1 MNYGLPY
8 MGSKN
13 RIAEWVVDILPSSDR
28 LYDLFA
34 GGCAITHC
42 AMLSGKWNNYVIND
56 INPGVTQ
63 LFLDAMDGK
72 YKDENRWISR
82 EDFFKLKDDDPFV
95 ACCWSFGND
104 WKTYMYGPKIEPYKK
119 ACHYAIVFDDWGQY
133 AELCPETVE
142 AAKNAVEGLTDT
154 RERRLAFG
162 PSVVKRLK
170 ELNDETLLTEN
181 PLYKSVK
188 RKSDGKFKDLESF
201 ESMESLERINS
212 LIHLQSLQS
221 LERNERINSIMRL
234 QNQERL
240 ERINSIYDVNP
251 LYKSTVANNN
261 IKIQNLINNDRV
273 NNIYEVNPF
282 YKAIENAKSHKF
294 TSLLSTERLQ
304 NQERLER
311 INSISSTIKPE
322 RLCLDYRDVGITPN
336 STVYC
341 DIPYIEKGG
350 YNVGFNHD
358 EFYEWALSRPFDVYI
373 SEYSMPEGFTC
384 IGEKTRLMS
393 FSKKGSKN
401 TTEKIFI
408 NR

>member
-13 RIAEWVVDILPSSDR
+13 KIAEWVVDILPSSDR

-72 YKDENRWISR
+72 YKYENRWISR

-95 ACCWSFGND
+95 ACCWSFGNN
-104 WKTYMYGPKIEPYKK
+104 WRTYMYGPNIEPYKK
-119 ACHYAIVFDDWGQY
+119 ACHYAIVFDDWGKY

-142 AAKNAVEGLTDT
+142 AAKNAVNGLTDT
-154 RERRLAFG
+154 KERRRAFG

-170 ELNDETLLTEN
+170 ELNDETLLTEH
-181 PLYKSVK
+181 PLYKSVI
-188 RKSDGKFKDLESF
+188 RKNSNEAKSIDNLSHIRQLENL
-201 ESMESLERINS
+201 ECQERINS
-212 LIHLQSLQS
+212 LMYLQSLQS
-221 LERNERINSIMRL
+221 LQS
-234 QNQERL
+234 
-240 ERINSIYDVNP
+240 
-251 LYKSTVANNN
+251 
-261 IKIQNLINNDRV
+261 
-273 NNIYEVNPF
+273 
-282 YKAIENAKSHKF
+282 
-294 TSLLSTERLQ
+294 
-304 NQERLER
+304 QERLER
-311 INSISSTIKPE
+311 INSISSTIRPE
-322 RLCLDYRDVGITPN
+322 RLCLDYRDVDITPN

-341 DIPYIEKGG
+341 DIPYIEKEKYAGG
-350 YNVGFNHD
+350 FDH
-358 EFYEWALSRPFDVYI
+358 EAFYEWALSRPFDVYI

-384 IGEKTRLMS
+384 IGEKTRLTS
-393 FSKKGSKN
+393 FSSKGSRN
-401 TTEKIFI
+401 TIEKIFI

>member
-13 RIAEWVVDILPSSDR
+13 RIAEWVVDILPASDR

-104 WKTYMYGPKIEPYKK
+104 CRTYMYGPKIEPYKK

-133 AELCPETVE
+133 AELCPETVD

-154 RERRLAFG
+154 RERRMAFG
-162 PSVVKRLK
+162 PAVVKRLK
-170 ELNDETLLTEN
+170 ELNNEALLIEN

-188 RKSDGKFKDLESF
+188 RKSNGKFRDLESLPSQ
-201 ESMESLERINS
+201 ERLERINY
-212 LIHLQSLQS
+212 LQSLQS
-221 LERNERINSIMRL
+221 LESIER
-234 QNQERL
+234 
-240 ERINSIYDVNP
+240 V
-251 LYKSTVANNN
+251 
-261 IKIQNLINNDRV
+261 
-273 NNIYEVNPF
+273 
-282 YKAIENAKSHKF
+282 
-294 TSLLSTERLQ
+294 
-304 NQERLER
+304 
-311 INSISSTIKPE
+311 NSISSTIRPK
-322 RLCLDYRDVGITPN
+322 RLCIDYRDVGITHN

-341 DIPYIEKGG
+341 DIPYIEKRKYAGG
-350 YNVGFNHD
+350 FDH
-358 EFYEWALSRPFDVYI
+358 EAFYEWALSRPFDVYI
-373 SEYSMPEGFTC
+373 SENSMPEGFTC

-393 FSKKGSKN
+393 MSSKGSRN
-401 TTEKIFI
+401 TVEKLFI
-408 NR
+408 NK

>member
-13 RIAEWVVDILPSSDR
+13 RIAEWVVDILPANDT

-34 GGCAITHC
+34 GGCSITHC

-82 EDFFKLKDDDPFV
+82 EDFFKLKDKDSYV
-95 ACCWSFGND
+95 RYCWSFGNGGG
-104 WKTYMYGPKIEPYKK
+104 YMYSKAIEPYKK

-142 AAKNAVEGLTDT
+142 VAKNAVEGLTDT

-162 PSVVKRLK
+162 LSVVKRLK
-170 ELNDETLLTEN
+170 ELNDESLLTEN
-181 PLYKSVK
+181 PLYKSIQK
-188 RKSDGKFKDLESF
+188 RKIKGFNNFRPSENLEK
-201 ESMESLERINS
+201 LERID
-212 LIHLQSLQS
+212 
-221 LERNERINSIMRL
+221 
-234 QNQERL
+234 
-240 ERINSIYDVNP
+240 SIYNVNP

-261 IKIQNLINNDRV
+261 FKV
-273 NNIYEVNPF
+273 E
-282 YKAIENAKSHKF
+282 
-294 TSLLSTERLQ
+294 SLMRLD
-304 NQERLER
+304 R
-311 INSISSTIKPE
+311 INSISSTVKPK
-322 RLCLDYRDVGITPN
+322 RLCIDYRDVGITPN

-341 DIPYIEKGG
+341 DIPYIEKEK
-350 YNVGFNHD
+350 YNTDFDH
-358 EFYEWALSRPFDVYI
+358 EAFYEWALSRPFDVYI

-384 IGEKTRLMS
+384 IGEKKKNMS
-393 FSKKGSKN
+393 LSPVGGSRN
-401 TTEKIFI
+401 TIEKIFI

>member
-170 ELNDETLLTEN
+170 ELNNETLLTEN

-212 LIHLQSLQS
+212 LIHLQS
-221 LERNERINSIMRL
+221 
-234 QNQERL
+234 
-240 ERINSIYDVNP
+240 
-251 LYKSTVANNN
+251 
-261 IKIQNLINNDRV
+261 
-273 NNIYEVNPF
+273 
-282 YKAIENAKSHKF
+282 
-294 TSLLSTERLQ
+294 LQ

-350 YNVGFNHD
+350 YNVGFNHN

>member
-1 MNYGLPY
+1 

-13 RIAEWVVDILPSSDR
+13 RIAEWVVDILPASDT

-95 ACCWSFGND
+95 ACCWSFGNN
-104 WKTYMYGPKIEPYKK
+104 WKTYMYNPKIEPYKK

-170 ELNDETLLTEN
+170 ELNDESLLTEN

-188 RKSDGKFKDLESF
+188 RKSNGKFRNLE
-201 ESMESLERINS
+201 M
-212 LIHLQSLQS
+212 LQSL
-221 LERNERINSIMRL
+221 
-234 QNQERL
+234 
-240 ERINSIYDVNP
+240 
-251 LYKSTVANNN
+251 
-261 IKIQNLINNDRV
+261 
-273 NNIYEVNPF
+273 
-282 YKAIENAKSHKF
+282 
-294 TSLLSTERLQ
+294 
-304 NQERLER
+304 ERLER
-311 INSISSTIKPE
+311 INSISSTIRPE

-341 DIPYIEKGG
+341 DIPYIEKQKYAGG
-350 YNVGFNHD
+350 FDH
-358 EFYEWALSRPFDVYI
+358 EAFYEWALSRPFDVYI

-384 IGEKTRLMS
+384 IGEKTRLMTLNDKRS
-393 FSKKGSKN
+393 YN
-401 TTEKIFI
+401 TIEKLFI

>member
-8 MGSKN
+8 QGSKN
-13 RIAEWVVDILPSSDR
+13 RIAEWVVDILPASDT

-95 ACCWSFGND
+95 ACCWSFGNN
-104 WKTYMYGPKIEPYKK
+104 WKAYMYGTNIEPYKK

-154 RERRLAFG
+154 RERRMAFG

-170 ELNDETLLTEN
+170 ELNDETLLNEN
-181 PLYKSVK
+181 PLYESVK
-188 RKSDGKFKDLESF
+188 RK
-201 ESMESLERINS
+201 NS
-212 LIHLQSLQS
+212 NELKSIDNLSHIQSLQS
-221 LERNERINSIMRL
+221 
-234 QNQERL
+234 QEC
-240 ERINSIYDVNP
+240 
-251 LYKSTVANNN
+251 
-261 IKIQNLINNDRV
+261 
-273 NNIYEVNPF
+273 
-282 YKAIENAKSHKF
+282 
-294 TSLLSTERLQ
+294 
-304 NQERLER
+304 LER
-311 INSISSTIKPE
+311 INSISSTIRPE

-373 SEYSMPEGFTC
+373 SEYSMPDGFTC
-384 IGEKTRLMS
+384 IGEKTRQMS
-393 FSKKGSKN
+393 FSKKGSRN
-401 TTEKIFI
+401 TIEKIFI

>member
-13 RIAEWVVDILPSSDR
+13 RIAEWVVDILPASDT

-34 GGCAITHC
+34 GGCSVTHC

-72 YKDENRWISR
+72 YKNENRWISR
-82 EDFFKLKDDDPFV
+82 EDFFKLKDDDPFIS
-95 ACCWSFGND
+95 CCWSFGNN
-104 WKTYMYGPKIEPYKK
+104 WKTYMYNPKIEPYKK

-142 AAKNAVEGLTDT
+142 AAKNAVNGLTDT
-154 RERRLAFG
+154 RERRRAFG
-162 PSVVKRLK
+162 PAVVKRLK
-170 ELNDETLLTEN
+170 ELNDESLLIEN

-188 RKSDGKFKDLESF
+188 RKNSNKEKTFDNLSD
-201 ESMESLERINS
+201 
-212 LIHLQSLQS
+212 LQ
-221 LERNERINSIMRL
+221 ML
-234 QNQERL
+234 QN
-240 ERINSIYDVNP
+240 N
-251 LYKSTVANNN
+251 
-261 IKIQNLINNDRV
+261 
-273 NNIYEVNPF
+273 
-282 YKAIENAKSHKF
+282 
-294 TSLLSTERLQ
+294 
-304 NQERLER
+304 ERLER
-311 INSISSTIKPE
+311 INSISSTVKPE
-322 RLCLDYRDVGITPN
+322 RLCIDYRDVGITPN

-341 DIPYIEKGG
+341 DIPYIGKQK

-384 IGEKTRLMS
+384 IGEKTRHMTLNDKRS
-393 FSKKGSKN
+393 YN
-401 TTEKIFI
+401 TIEKIFI

>member
-13 RIAEWVVDILPSSDR
+13 RIAEWVVDILPASDT

-95 ACCWSFGND
+95 ACCWSFGNN
-104 WKTYMYGPKIEPYKK
+104 WKTYMYNPKIEPYKK

-154 RERRLAFG
+154 RERRLVFG
-162 PSVVKRLK
+162 PAVVKKLK
-170 ELNDETLLTEN
+170 ELNDESLLNEN
-181 PLYKSVK
+181 PLYESVK
-188 RKSDGKFKDLESF
+188 RK
-201 ESMESLERINS
+201 NS
-212 LIHLQSLQS
+212 NELKSIDNLSHIQSLQS
-221 LERNERINSIMRL
+221 LESLERL
-234 QNQERL
+234 Q
-240 ERINSIYDVNP
+240 SIYEVNP
-251 LYKSTVANNN
+251 LYK
-261 IKIQNLINNDRV
+261 
-273 NNIYEVNPF
+273 
-282 YKAIENAKSHKF
+282 AIESAKSHKF

-304 NQERLER
+304 NL
-311 INSISSTIKPE
+311 NSISSTIRPE
-322 RLCLDYRDVGITPN
+322 RLCIDYRDVGITPN

-341 DIPYIEKGG
+341 DIPYVEKTKYAGG
-350 YNVGFNHD
+350 FDH
-358 EFYEWALSRPFDVYI
+358 EAFYEWALSRPFDVYI

-393 FSKKGSKN
+393 MSSKGSRN

>member
-1 MNYGLPY
+1 MSYGLPY

-104 WKTYMYGPKIEPYKK
+104 WKTYMYGPNIEPYKK

-154 RERRLAFG
+154 RERRRAFG

-170 ELNDETLLTEN
+170 ELNNETLLTEN

-188 RKSDGKFKDLESF
+188 RKSDGKFKDLESLA
-201 ESMESLERINS
+201 S
-212 LIHLQSLQS
+212 
-221 LERNERINSIMRL
+221 
-234 QNQERL
+234 QERL
-240 ERINSIYDVNP
+240 ERINSIYEVNP
-251 LYKSTVANNN
+251 LYKSTVSNND
-261 IKIQNLINNDRV
+261 IKLQNLINNDRV
-273 NNIYEVNPF
+273 NSIYEVNPF

-304 NQERLER
+304 NL
-311 INSISSTIKPE
+311 NSISSTIRPE

-341 DIPYIEKGG
+341 DIPYIEKQKYAGG
-350 YNVGFNHD
+350 FDH
-358 EFYEWALSRPFDVYI
+358 EAFYEWALSRPFDVYI

-393 FSKKGSKN
+393 LNSKRSYN
-401 TTEKIFI
+401 TIEKIFI

>member
-1 MNYGLPY
+1 
-8 MGSKN
+8 
-13 RIAEWVVDILPSSDR
+13 
-28 LYDLFA
+28 
-34 GGCAITHC
+34 
-42 AMLSGKWNNYVIND
+42 
-56 INPGVTQ
+56 
-63 LFLDAMDGK
+63 
-72 YKDENRWISR
+72 
-82 EDFFKLKDDDPFV
+82 
-95 ACCWSFGND
+95 
-104 WKTYMYGPKIEPYKK
+104 
-119 ACHYAIVFDDWGQY
+119 
-133 AELCPETVE
+133 
-142 AAKNAVEGLTDT
+142 
-154 RERRLAFG
+154 
-162 PSVVKRLK
+162 
-170 ELNDETLLTEN
+170 
-181 PLYKSVK
+181 
-188 RKSDGKFKDLESF
+188 
-201 ESMESLERINS
+201 
-212 LIHLQSLQS
+212 
-221 LERNERINSIMRL
+221 MRL

-273 NNIYEVNPF
+273 
-282 YKAIENAKSHKF
+282 
-294 TSLLSTERLQ
+294 
-304 NQERLER
+304 
-311 INSISSTIKPE
+311 NSISSTIKPE

-350 YNVGFNHD
+350 YNVGFNHN

>member
-95 ACCWSFGND
+95 ACCWSFGNS
-104 WKTYMYGPKIEPYKK
+104 WKTYMYNPKIEPYKK

-154 RERRLAFG
+154 KERRLAFG
-162 PSVVKRLK
+162 PAVINRLK
-170 ELNDETLLTEN
+170 ELNDESLLTEH
-181 PLYKSVK
+181 PLYKSIKK
-188 RKSDGKFKDLESF
+188 RKIKGFNNFRPLQNQERT
-201 ESMESLERINS
+201 ERINN
-212 LIHLQSLQS
+212 LMHLQSLES
-221 LERNERINSIMRL
+221 LERNERINSLRHLQSL

-240 ERINSIYDVNP
+240 ERINSIYEVNP

-261 IKIQNLINNDRV
+261 FKIQNLMGLD
-273 NNIYEVNPF
+273 
-282 YKAIENAKSHKF
+282 
-294 TSLLSTERLQ
+294 
-304 NQERLER
+304 R
-311 INSISSTIKPE
+311 INSISSTIRPE
-322 RLCLDYRDVGITPN
+322 RLCIDYRDVGITPN

-341 DIPYIEKGG
+341 DIPYIEKAG

-384 IGEKTRLMS
+384 IGEKTRQMS
-393 FSKKGSKN
+393 FSSKGSRN

>member
-13 RIAEWVVDILPSSDR
+13 RIAEWVVDILPASDT

-63 LFLDAMDGK
+63 LFLDAIDGK

-154 RERRLAFG
+154 RERRMAFG

-170 ELNDETLLTEN
+170 ELNDETLLNEN
-181 PLYKSVK
+181 PLYESVK
-188 RKSDGKFKDLESF
+188 RKNSNELKSIDNLSALQILE
-201 ESMESLERINS
+201 N
-212 LIHLQSLQS
+212 Q
-221 LERNERINSIMRL
+221 ERNERINSIY
-234 QNQERL
+234 N
-240 ERINSIYDVNP
+240 VNP
-251 LYKSTVANNN
+251 LYKSTVANNDF
-261 IKIQNLINNDRV
+261 KVECLM
-273 NNIYEVNPF
+273 
-282 YKAIENAKSHKF
+282 
-294 TSLLSTERLQ
+294 RLDS
-304 NQERLER
+304 
-311 INSISSTIKPE
+311 INSISSTVKPK
-322 RLCLDYRDVGITPN
+322 RLCIDYRDVGITPN

-341 DIPYIEKGG
+341 DIPYIEKKKYAGG
-350 YNVGFNHD
+350 FDH
-358 EFYEWALSRPFDVYI
+358 EAFYEWALSRPFDVYI

-393 FSKKGSKN
+393 LSSKGSRN
-401 TTEKIFI
+401 TIEKIFI

>member
-82 EDFFKLKDDDPFV
+82 EEFFKLKDDDPFV

-154 RERRLAFG
+154 RKRRRAFG
-162 PSVVKRLK
+162 PAVVNRLK
-170 ELNDETLLTEN
+170 ELNNETLLTEH
-181 PLYKSVK
+181 PLYKTTI
-188 RKSDGKFKDLESF
+188 RKSNGKFRNLESLA
-201 ESMESLERINS
+201 S
-212 LIHLQSLQS
+212 
-221 LERNERINSIMRL
+221 
-234 QNQERL
+234 
-240 ERINSIYDVNP
+240 
-251 LYKSTVANNN
+251 
-261 IKIQNLINNDRV
+261 
-273 NNIYEVNPF
+273 
-282 YKAIENAKSHKF
+282 
-294 TSLLSTERLQ
+294 
-304 NQERLER
+304 QERLER
-311 INSISSTIKPE
+311 INSISSTVKPE

-341 DIPYIEKGG
+341 DIPYIEKEKYAGG
-350 YNVGFNHD
+350 FDH
-358 EFYEWALSRPFDVYI
+358 EAFYEWALSRPFDVYI

-384 IGEKTRLMS
+384 IGEKSRLMS
-393 FSKKGSKN
+393 MSSKGSRN
-401 TTEKIFI
+401 TIEKIFI

>member
-13 RIAEWVVDILPSSDR
+13 RIAEWVVDILPASDT

-104 WKTYMYGPKIEPYKK
+104 QRTYLYGPKIEPYKK

-154 RERRLAFG
+154 RKRRRAFG
-162 PSVVKRLK
+162 PAVVKRLK

-181 PLYKSVK
+181 PLYKS
-188 RKSDGKFKDLESF
+188 
-201 ESMESLERINS
+201 
-212 LIHLQSLQS
+212 
-221 LERNERINSIMRL
+221 
-234 QNQERL
+234 
-240 ERINSIYDVNP
+240 
-251 LYKSTVANNN
+251 TVANND
-261 IKIQNLINNDRV
+261 IKLQNLINND
-273 NNIYEVNPF
+273 
-282 YKAIENAKSHKF
+282 
-294 TSLLSTERLQ
+294 
-304 NQERLER
+304 R

-341 DIPYIEKGG
+341 DIPYIEKAG
-350 YNVGFNHD
+350 YNVGFNHN

-393 FSKKGSKN
+393 MSRKGSKN

>member
-13 RIAEWVVDILPSSDR
+13 RIAEWVVDILPASDT

-95 ACCWSFGND
+95 ACCWSFGNS
-104 WKTYMYGPKIEPYKK
+104 WKTYMYGPNIEPYKK

-142 AAKNAVEGLTDT
+142 AAKNAVEGLTD

-162 PSVVKRLK
+162 TSVVKRLK

-181 PLYKSVK
+181 PLYKSVI
-188 RKSDGKFKDLESF
+188 RKNTNKEKTFDNLSHIRPLES
-201 ESMESLERINS
+201 
-212 LIHLQSLQS
+212 
-221 LERNERINSIMRL
+221 
-234 QNQERL
+234 QECF
-240 ERINSIYDVNP
+240 ERINSIYEVNP

-261 IKIQNLINNDRV
+261 FKV
-273 NNIYEVNPF
+273 E
-282 YKAIENAKSHKF
+282 
-294 TSLLSTERLQ
+294 SLMRLD
-304 NQERLER
+304 R
-311 INSISSTIKPE
+311 INTISSTIRPE

-350 YNVGFNHD
+350 YNVGFNHN

-393 FSKKGSKN
+393 MSPKGSYN
-401 TTEKIFI
+401 TIEKIFI

>member
-13 RIAEWVVDILPSSDR
+13 RIAEWVVDILPASDT

-104 WKTYMYGPKIEPYKK
+104 WKTYMYGPNIEPYKK

-170 ELNDETLLTEN
+170 ELNNETLLTEN
-181 PLYKSVK
+181 PLYKSVQK
-188 RKSDGKFKDLESF
+188 RSNDVIQFQNIES
-201 ESMESLERINS
+201 
-212 LIHLQSLQS
+212 
-221 LERNERINSIMRL
+221 
-234 QNQERL
+234 
-240 ERINSIYDVNP
+240 
-251 LYKSTVANNN
+251 
-261 IKIQNLINNDRV
+261 
-273 NNIYEVNPF
+273 
-282 YKAIENAKSHKF
+282 
-294 TSLLSTERLQ
+294 
-304 NQERLER
+304 LER
-311 INSISSTIKPE
+311 INSISSTIRPE

-341 DIPYIEKGG
+341 DIPYIEKQKYAGG
-350 YNVGFNHD
+350 FDH
-358 EFYEWALSRPFDVYI
+358 EAFYEWALSRPFDVYI

-393 FSKKGSKN
+393 MSSKGSRN
-401 TTEKIFI
+401 TIEKIFI

>member
-13 RIAEWVVDILPSSDR
+13 RIAKWVVDILPASDT

-104 WKTYMYGPKIEPYKK
+104 WRTYMYGPNIEPYKK

-142 AAKNAVEGLTDT
+142 AAKNAVNGLTDT

-181 PLYKSVK
+181 PLYKSVTTKTNVQLRTLPSQK
-188 RKSDGKFKDLESF
+188 R
-201 ESMESLERINS
+201 LERIN
-212 LIHLQSLQS
+212 HLQSLQS
-221 LERNERINSIMRL
+221 LE
-234 QNQERL
+234 NQERL
-240 ERINSIYDVNP
+240 ERIN
-251 LYKSTVANNN
+251 T
-261 IKIQNLINNDRV
+261 
-273 NNIYEVNPF
+273 
-282 YKAIENAKSHKF
+282 
-294 TSLLSTERLQ
+294 
-304 NQERLER
+304 
-311 INSISSTIKPE
+311 ISSTIKPE
-322 RLCLDYRDVGITPN
+322 RLCLDYRDVEITPN

-341 DIPYIEKGG
+341 DIPYIEKTKYAG
-350 YNVGFNHD
+350 GFNH
-358 EFYEWALSRPFDVYI
+358 EAFYEWALSRPFDVYI
-373 SEYSMPEGFTC
+373 SEYSMPDGFTC

-393 FSKKGSKN
+393 LNSKGSRN
-401 TTEKIFI
+401 TIEKLFI

>member
-56 INPGVTQ
+56 INPGITQ

-104 WKTYMYGPKIEPYKK
+104 WKTYMYGPNIEPYKK

-162 PSVVKRLK
+162 PSVVNRLK
-170 ELNDETLLTEN
+170 ELNNETLLTEH
-181 PLYKSVK
+181 PLYKTTI
-188 RKSDGKFKDLESF
+188 RKSNGKFRDLESLA
-201 ESMESLERINS
+201 S
-212 LIHLQSLQS
+212 
-221 LERNERINSIMRL
+221 
-234 QNQERL
+234 QERL
-240 ERINSIYDVNP
+240 ER
-251 LYKSTVANNN
+251 
-261 IKIQNLINNDRV
+261 V
-273 NNIYEVNPF
+273 NNLMHLQRI
-282 YKAIENAKSHKF
+282 
-294 TSLLSTERLQ
+294 Q

-311 INSISSTIKPE
+311 INSISSTIRPE

-393 FSKKGSKN
+393 MSSKGSRN
-401 TTEKIFI
+401 TIEKIFI

>member
-1 MNYGLPY
+1 

-13 RIAEWVVDILPSSDR
+13 RIAEWVVDILPASDR

-104 WKTYMYGPKIEPYKK
+104 WRTYMYGPNIEPYKK

-154 RERRLAFG
+154 KERRLAFG
-162 PSVVKRLK
+162 PAVVNRLK
-170 ELNDETLLTEN
+170 ELNNETLLTEH
-181 PLYKSVK
+181 PLYKTTI
-188 RKSDGKFKDLESF
+188 RKSNGKFRDLESLA
-201 ESMESLERINS
+201 S
-212 LIHLQSLQS
+212 
-221 LERNERINSIMRL
+221 
-234 QNQERL
+234 QERL
-240 ERINSIYDVNP
+240 ERINSIYNVNP
-251 LYKSTVANNN
+251 LYKSTVANNDF
-261 IKIQNLINNDRV
+261 KVENLMRSD
-273 NNIYEVNPF
+273 
-282 YKAIENAKSHKF
+282 
-294 TSLLSTERLQ
+294 
-304 NQERLER
+304 R

-322 RLCLDYRDVGITPN
+322 RLCLDYRDVEITPN

-341 DIPYIEKGG
+341 DIPYIEKKK
-350 YNVGFNHD
+350 YNTDFDH
-358 EFYEWALSRPFDVYI
+358 EAFYEWALSRPFDVYI
-373 SEYSMPEGFTC
+373 SEYSMPDGFTC

-393 FSKKGSKN
+393 LNSKGSRN
-401 TTEKIFI
+401 TIEKLFI

>member
-170 ELNDETLLTEN
+170 ELNNETLLTEN

-212 LIHLQSLQS
+212 LIHLQSLQ
-221 LERNERINSIMRL
+221 
-234 QNQERL
+234 NQERL

-273 NNIYEVNPF
+273 
-282 YKAIENAKSHKF
+282 
-294 TSLLSTERLQ
+294 
-304 NQERLER
+304 
-311 INSISSTIKPE
+311 NSISSTIKPE

-350 YNVGFNHD
+350 YNVGFNHN